1 MSVMVKFTGIC
12 MILISGFL
20 ASVRG
25 KNINHWETV
34 IYNNEIWKYF
44 IGSSE
49 PDAAWRSLSF
59 DDASWLQG
67 NGGIGYGDGD
77 DNTII
82 PVCTSVYLRI
92 KFNVA
97 DTGAIS
103 SALLNMD
110 YDDAFV
116 AYLNDVEVARVG
128 ISDVHP
134 SHDQL
139 GNDHEATM
147 YRGGLP
153 ESFMID
159 KNKLKLCL
167 LQGENVLAI
176 QVHNSSETSSDM
188 SSNAW
193 LSFGIND
200 GSHNYGSLPS
210 WFIPVVEF
218 NSSNLPIVVIN
229 TSPGETI
236 MDEPKITADMKI
248 IYHGA
253 TSMNYVSD
261 SGNVYTGK
269 IGIEIRGRYSA
280 SLPQKPYGFETRDS
294 AGNNRNVSLLG
305 MPPENDWTLIAN
317 YNDKTFLR
325 NYLAF
330 DIFTEMGHYATR
342 SRYCEVVVN
351 NEYQGIYTLT
361 EKIKIDKNR
370 VNIAKLTPDD
380 NSGNNLTGGY
390 MFKNDYFTSDDSW
403 HSNYSPVEKP
413 GADVYYVYYDPKPT
427 ELTQN
432 QKEYI
437 KDYVNSFEATLYS
450 SDFTDRQTGYRAYL
464 DMSSFIDY
472 FIIGEVT
479 RNVDTYKKSR
489 YFYKDRDSRSG
500 LIHSGPP
507 WDFDW
512 AWKNITE
519 NCINFNQTDGSGW
532 AYKINQC
539 DAWPVPPVW
548 EVRLLQDK
556 NFMNDIH
563 DRYFL
568 LRKKTISQTHLNHII
583 DSVAVLLDEAQKRH
597 YQKWQILGI
606 NVGTPE
612 WGDQPLTYSG
622 EILKFKNWINTR
634 LTWLDANMIGNSNA
648 YRDGYKAICRL
659 FPNPANEFLNIESDT
674 IISKIVVYNIT
685 GIPVIEMTGCNAY
698 SITLNVSRFSPG
710 LYIAR
715 IYFSD
720 GEIVTRRFVKKQ

>member
-25 KNINHWETV
+25 QNINHWETV

-176 QVHNSSETSSDM
+176 QVHNSTETSSDM

-200 GSHNYGSLPS
+200 GSHNYNSLPS

-229 TSPGETI
+229 TSAGETI

-253 TSMNYVSD
+253 SSMNYVSD

-390 MFKNDYFTSDDSW
+390 MFKNDYYTSDDSW
-403 HSNYSPVEKP
+403 HSNYSPVDKP
-413 GADVYYVYYDPKPT
+413 GADVYYVYYDPKPI
-427 ELTQN
+427 ELTLN

-437 KDYVNSFEATLYS
+437 KDYVDSFEATLYG
-450 SDFTDRQTGYRAYL
+450 SDFTDRQTGL
-464 DMSSFIDY
+464 
-472 FIIGEVT
+472 
-479 RNVDTYKKSR
+479 
-489 YFYKDRDSRSG
+489 
-500 LIHSGPP
+500 
-507 WDFDW
+507 
-512 AWKNITE
+512 
-519 NCINFNQTDGSGW
+519 
-532 AYKINQC
+532 
-539 DAWPVPPVW
+539 
-548 EVRLLQDK
+548 
-556 NFMNDIH
+556 
-563 DRYFL
+563 
-568 LRKKTISQTHLNHII
+568 
-583 DSVAVLLDEAQKRH
+583 
-597 YQKWQILGI
+597 
-606 NVGTPE
+606 
-612 WGDQPLTYSG
+612 
-622 EILKFKNWINTR
+622 
-634 LTWLDANMIGNSNA
+634 
-648 YRDGYKAICRL
+648 
-659 FPNPANEFLNIESDT
+659 
-674 IISKIVVYNIT
+674 
-685 GIPVIEMTGCNAY
+685 
-698 SITLNVSRFSPG
+698 PG
-710 LYIAR
+710 L
-715 IYFSD
+715 S
-720 GEIVTRRFVKKQ
+720 